1 MSTVDSTARSKDV
14 DPFTRGDLESWGG
27 IVSGTVQDYA
37 EAFGVNPAVVVE
49 ASDRV
54 PLLFDTAETKGRGKD
69 YDRSEEPEKRCLGLT
84 TEHAETLADLAQEM

>member
-1 MSTVDSTARSKDV
+1 MSMTSATARRRGV
-14 DPFTRGDLESWGG
+14 DAFESGTLESWGG

-37 EAFGVNPAVVVE
+37 EALGVHPTAVVE
-49 ASDRV
+49 ASSRV
-54 PLLFDTAETKGRGKD
+54 PLLFDTAETKGGD

>member
-37 EAFGVNPAVVVE
+37 EALGVHPTAVVE
-49 ASDRV
+49 ASNRV
-54 PLLFDTAETKGRGKD
+54 PLLFDTAETKGGD

>member
-1 MSTVDSTARSKDV
+1 MSVGSTTRSKNV

-37 EAFGVNPAVVVE
+37 EAIGVHPDQVLD
-49 ASDRV
+49 ASERV
-54 PLLFDTAETKGRGKD
+54 PLLVDTAEHKGRGKD
-69 YDRSEEPEKRCLGLT
+69 YDRSEDPKKRCLGLT

>member
-1 MSTVDSTARSKDV
+1 MSMTSATARRRGV
-14 DPFTRGDLESWGG
+14 DAFESGTLESWGG